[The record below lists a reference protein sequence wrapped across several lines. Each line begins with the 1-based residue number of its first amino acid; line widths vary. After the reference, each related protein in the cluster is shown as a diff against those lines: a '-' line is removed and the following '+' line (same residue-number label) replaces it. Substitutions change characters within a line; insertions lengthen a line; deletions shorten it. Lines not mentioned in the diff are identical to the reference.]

1 MAPSGHHGPSDERP
15 SGHHGPSD
23 ERPSGRQGPSDER
36 PSDERAPTPAALDD
50 LQVLDFSR
58 VLAGPLSTMLL
69 ADLGATVVK
78 VERPGRGDDTRA
90 WGPPFDEDGDATYFL
105 AVNRNKRSIALDLQD
120 PADLGRARE
129 LAAGADVLVENFRPG
144 VMDRLGLGY
153 EELRAHNPRL
163 IYCSIT
169 GFGAGRGAAL
179 PGYDLLVQA
188 VGGLMSITGDPDG
201 EPQKVGVALVDVIAG
216 LFTTVGILA
225 ALRHRERTGRGQRV
239 EVDLLSSLLAALV
252 NQGSAYTAAGV
263 VAARMGNAHPSIAP
277 YELFAAQDGDMVLA
291 VGNER
296 QFASLCDA
304 LGTPELAT
312 DERFATNAQRVAHR
326 GELRALLEQ
335 ALARR
340 PVAEWVEVL
349 SEAGVP
355 AGRVNDIAGAFA
367 LAESLGLSPVVE
379 VPRDRGTPVRLTRN
393 PIRLSETPPSYR
405 SAPPPLP

>member
-1 MAPSGHHGPSDERP
+1 MAPSGHQGPSDERP
-15 SGHHGPSD
+15 SGH
-23 ERPSGRQGPSDER
+23 QGPSDER
-36 PSDERAPTPAALDD
+36 SRTPAALDD
-50 LQVLDFSR
+50 LHVLDFSR

-69 ADLGATVVK
+69 ADLGASVVK
-78 VERPGRGDDTRA
+78 VERPGQGDDTRA
-90 WGPPFDEDGDATYFL
+90 WGPPFDEDGEATYFL

-153 EELRAHNPRL
+153 EELRAQNPRL

-188 VGGLMSITGDPDG
+188 VGGLMSITGDPNG

-263 VAARMGNAHPSIAP
+263 VAGRMGNAHPSIAP
-277 YELFAAQDGDMVLA
+277 YELFAAGDGDMVLA
-291 VGNER
+291 VGNDR

-312 DERFATNAQRVAHR
+312 DERFATNVQRVAHR

-379 VPRDRGTPVRLTRN
+379 VPRDGGTPARLTRN